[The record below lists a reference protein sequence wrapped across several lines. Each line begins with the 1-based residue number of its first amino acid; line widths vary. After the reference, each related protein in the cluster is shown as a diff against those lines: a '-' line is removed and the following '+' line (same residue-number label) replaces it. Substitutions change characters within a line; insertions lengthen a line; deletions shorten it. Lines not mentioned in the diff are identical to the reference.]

1 MNRNFLFFLFS
12 FFLFNQLF
20 FAQISIDDF
29 NRFDDSVRKLMYNH
43 PDKAIKLSKNF
54 LNRAKGN
61 NSTDYIT
68 KSYCALGVAYEI
80 KNRIDSTLYYYYKAL
95 NLYELPKDVVQLK
108 FSIGVIYEK
117 EGMYEDAF
125 ELFEQALIMSK
136 RNDFELAI
144 DRIKTNIA
152 LIKVKIGESEE
163 AIGILEN
170 VYYKR
175 KQDKDEDLKF
185 VRKSLIEAYLESGR
199 LEESNDLIKEGENEA
214 KESENIEFLYY
225 MGRLQANSY
234 FLSKEFEL
242 AKEKIYKSRLFA
254 KQLKNNEFLNEINYL
269 YSRVLFEEKDYL
281 NSKDMVRS
289 ILDNSSVKT
298 QDQLSKYYLLLA
310 DVFKRVDSFDLSS
323 QYFEKHI
330 KEEEAISKKKILALE
345 RIHNIAINEE
355 VLEKQKQKQTKWFWI
370 IICVVLLFLV
380 VTLFM
385 FFKNKSKI
393 NQKRFDDLMLRVST
407 IEAKK
412 ARNRDEIDG
421 SDEKE
426 QVLEDKKTKLSQN
439 IGEDALDEID
449 STFPVV
455 DISENTDSGYV
466 INDKKVEE
474 ILDKL
479 QVLEDELYFL
489 RQDCTQHNMAKKL
502 KTNTSYLSK
511 IINTHLDKTF
521 SAYINEL
528 RINYAIIEL
537 KNNTRLRSY
546 SVRAIAQELGYKN
559 ADAFSKYF
567 KETTGIS
574 PFVYIKK
581 IEEI

>member
-1 MNRNFLFFLFS
+1 MNRNLLLFLFS

-20 FAQISIDDF
+20 FAQISMDDF

-43 PDKAIKLSKNF
+43 PDKAIKLSKKF
-54 LNRAKGN
+54 LNRAKRN

-117 EGMYEDAF
+117 EGLYEDAF

-136 RNDFELAI
+136 SNDFELAI

-185 VRKSLIEAYLESGR
+185 VRKSLIEAYLKSGR
-199 LEESNDLIKEGENEA
+199 FEESNNLIKEGENEA
-214 KESENIEFLYY
+214 RESENIEFLYY

-242 AKEKIYKSRLFA
+242 AKEKIDESRLFA
-254 KQLKNNEFLNEINYL
+254 KQLKNDEFLNEINYL
-269 YSRVLFEEKDYL
+269 HSKVLFEEKDYL
-281 NSKDMVRS
+281 NSKNLVRS
-289 ILDNSSVKT
+289 ILDNNSVKT

-380 VTLFM
+380 VTLFL
-385 FFKNKSKI
+385 FFKNKSRI
-393 NQKRFDDLMLRVST
+393 NQKRFDDLMLRVNT

-412 ARNRDEIDG
+412 ARNRDEKDG
-421 SDEKE
+421 RDEKE
-426 QVLEDKKTKLSQN
+426 QVLEERKINLSQN
-439 IGEDALDEID
+439 IEDNVLEVIE
-449 STFPVV
+449 STL
-455 DISENTDSGYV
+455 SNADSGYV

-474 ILDKL
+474 ILVKL
-479 QVLEDELYFL
+479 QTLEDKMYFL

-567 KETTGIS
+567 KEATGIS

-581 IEEI
+581 IQEI